1 MKYDN
6 FIISRTYKNVG
17 NGVRIKKLL
26 KIKHFQIKCTGTNFN
41 KELLKKT
48 QGEIFSADITSKF
61 TNYPP
66 THNKE
71 LINNLLNEK
80 NEEKKKMFTNLFNK
94 SLLECIEHIIGK
106 KKYEGLE
113 GLERIY
119 ENEMIELNKDEE
131 YKEELKRIIK
141 DIEEIFN
148 EKKSRKKREKKKIS
162 NQSQEKLCLCL

>member
-1 MKYDN
+1 MYN
-6 FIISRTYKNVG
+6 IG

-26 KIKHFQIKCTGTNFN
+26 KIKHFQIKCTRTNFN

-48 QGEIFSADITSKF
+48 PGEIFSADITSKF
-61 TNYPP
+61 TNYPA

-71 LINNLLNEK
+71 LILNLLNEK
-80 NEEKKKMFTNLFNK
+80 NEVKNKIFTNLFNK

-119 ENEMIELNKDEE
+119 ENEMIELNEDEE
-131 YKEELKRIIK
+131 Y
-141 DIEEIFN
+141 N
-148 EKKSRKKREKKKIS
+148 
-162 NQSQEKLCLCL
+162 

>member
-1 MKYDN
+1 MHRAYN
-6 FIISRTYKNVG
+6 R
-17 NGVRIKKLL
+17 
-26 KIKHFQIKCTGTNFN
+26 
-41 KELLKKT
+41 E
-48 QGEIFSADITSKF
+48 
-61 TNYPP
+61 
-66 THNKE
+66 
-71 LINNLLNEK
+71 
-80 NEEKKKMFTNLFNK
+80 
-94 SLLECIEHIIGK
+94 